1 MTGGRVVVLGDT
13 GRNFAAG
20 MSGGIAY
27 VWDRKGDFAA
37 RCNLGMVELE
47 DMEAEEDI
55 AELKELVD
63 KHFKLTGS
71 TVARAALEDWD
82 NALAQ
87 FVKVMPIDYKRVL
100 AEMKKQ
106 QEQAVA

>member
-1 MTGGRVVVLGDT
+1 
-13 GRNFAAG
+13 
-20 MSGGIAY
+20 
-27 VWDRKGDFAA
+27 
-37 RCNLGMVELE
+37 MVALE

-82 NALAQ
+82 NALTQ